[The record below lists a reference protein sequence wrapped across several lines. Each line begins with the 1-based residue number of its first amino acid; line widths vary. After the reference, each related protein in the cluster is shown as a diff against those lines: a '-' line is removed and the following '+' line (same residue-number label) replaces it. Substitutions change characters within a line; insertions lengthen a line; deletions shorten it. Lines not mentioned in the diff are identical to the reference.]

1 MSPKLNNIKVEIQH
15 WHHWHDVLSTLFF
28 KNLFDLKFILRFSL
42 YRAGLIIVRD
52 FPIFPSRHVWPHP
65 QCCSAVCPELIFL
78 MATRNNKHV
87 SYNHFLISESMP
99 LLIIISAAI
108 GGFLIAIVAIV
119 IAMTAWKINKKKSDS
134 AKTVWPKSDSHQ
146 MQADRVSNSSQESN
160 MQSSNTTSSLST
172 VDDLEGEFH
181 EYHGPQYSR
190 PGTGFIGSDNSVKK
204 QGTRPGSQGHSD
216 NYNNYSDYRHFRSE
230 AELLDHAKMQSDY
243 HNPYLQTITP
253 TSDYNGSGN
262 SARWQMAALR
272 QSATHF
278 MSRFHS

>member
-1 MSPKLNNIKVEIQH
+1 
-15 WHHWHDVLSTLFF
+15 
-28 KNLFDLKFILRFSL
+28 
-42 YRAGLIIVRD
+42 
-52 FPIFPSRHVWPHP
+52 
-65 QCCSAVCPELIFL
+65 
-78 MATRNNKHV
+78 
-87 SYNHFLISESMP
+87 MP

-190 PGTGFIGSDNSVKK
+190 PGPGYIGSDNSVKK
-204 QGTRPGSQGHSD
+204 QVTRPGSQGHRD
-216 NYNNYSDYRHFRSE
+216 HYNNYSDYRHFRSE
-230 AELLDHAKMQSDY
+230 ADLLDHAKMQSDY

-262 SARWQMAALR
+262 SGPAP
-272 QSATHF
+272 ATHF